1 MKEKLEDERQIP
13 FVNKKLRRKL
23 PKINQELAS
32 RLQVELSLADP
43 EESSSKKVT
52 HSNTFVFLSMY
63 VKPKTS
69 KTYSNLLTDGR
80 FADLF
85 QNPDFEIIED
95 ISVEQLSKHNRKRT
109 KSQLKP

>member
-32 RLQVELSLADP
+32 RLQMELSLADP

-52 HSNTFVFLSMY
+52 HSNTFVFLSITLSQRHQ
-63 VKPKTS
+63 K
-69 KTYSNLLTDGR
+69 LTR
-80 FADLF
+80 
-85 QNPDFEIIED
+85 IY
-95 ISVEQLSKHNRKRT
+95 
-109 KSQLKP
+109 